1 MATAATAFAS
11 AVAVGVAVV
20 LLRWLWPHL
29 GGAFRVPVLAYVAVI
44 LAMGVMLLWRLAPT
58 GAWIARWPLAFII
71 GTTAGLRLIAYLEA
85 DFLKQIE
92 ATMIPI
98 WDPQYDATG
107 NFDFGSTFYVSIMQ
121 NLLIVLGTLAA
132 YDRVV
137 VRPAQR
143 VGVVDVGEVYRQK
156 EAEFTQLLTRATTD
170 ADREKAFALAR
181 SFSQRL
187 PAALEE
193 LPRDCA
199 CLVVLKSAVA
209 GRTPRT
215 VDLTALLQQKLG
227 HPQTPHRNDPEE
239 AR

>member
-1 MATAATAFAS
+1 MVPILLHAAFA
-11 AVAVGVAVV
+11 
-20 LLRWLWPHL
+20 
-29 GGAFRVPVLAYVAVI
+29 
-44 LAMGVMLLWRLAPT
+44 
-58 GAWIARWPLAFII
+58 
-71 GTTAGLRLIAYLEA
+71 
-85 DFLKQIE
+85 
-92 ATMIPI
+92 
-98 WDPQYDATG
+98 
-107 NFDFGSTFYVSIMQ
+107 
-121 NLLIVLGTLAA
+121 LLIVLGTLAA

>member
-1 MATAATAFAS
+1 MEIDAS
-11 AVAVGVAVV
+11 ASPRQPVAG
-20 LLRWLWPHL
+20 
-29 GGAFRVPVLAYVAVI
+29 
-44 LAMGVMLLWRLAPT
+44 
-58 GAWIARWPLAFII
+58 
-71 GTTAGLRLIAYLEA
+71 TAGMA
-85 DFLKQIE
+85 
-92 ATMIPI
+92 P
-98 WDPQYDATG
+98 
-107 NFDFGSTFYVSIMQ
+107 
-121 NLLIVLGTLAA
+121 LLLHAAFTLLVVLGTLAA

-137 VRPAQR
+137 ARPAQR

-156 EAEFTQLLTRATTD
+156 EAEFTRLLTRATND

-187 PAALEE
+187 PIALEE

-199 CLVVLKSAVA
+199 CLVMLNSAVV

-227 HPQTPHRNDPEE
+227 HPRTPDGSNLLE

>member
-1 MATAATAFAS
+1 MNVDAS
-11 AVAVGVAVV
+11 ASTMPSQPVAGSVGMASIIVHA
-20 LLRWLWPHL
+20 
-29 GGAFRVPVLAYVAVI
+29 ALA
-44 LAMGVMLLWRLAPT
+44 
-58 GAWIARWPLAFII
+58 
-71 GTTAGLRLIAYLEA
+71 
-85 DFLKQIE
+85 
-92 ATMIPI
+92 
-98 WDPQYDATG
+98 
-107 NFDFGSTFYVSIMQ
+107 
-121 NLLIVLGTLAA
+121 LLIVLGTLAA

-156 EAEFTQLLTRATTD
+156 EAEFTQLLTRATSD

-181 SFSQRL
+181 NFSQRL

-215 VDLTALLQQKLG
+215 VDLTALLQQKVRQ
-227 HPQTPHRNDPEE
+227 PQDVRQEVRQE

>member
-1 MATAATAFAS
+1 MDVDASTGPSPRQPVAGTVGMPTILIHATFA
-11 AVAVGVAVV
+11 
-20 LLRWLWPHL
+20 
-29 GGAFRVPVLAYVAVI
+29 
-44 LAMGVMLLWRLAPT
+44 
-58 GAWIARWPLAFII
+58 
-71 GTTAGLRLIAYLEA
+71 
-85 DFLKQIE
+85 
-92 ATMIPI
+92 
-98 WDPQYDATG
+98 
-107 NFDFGSTFYVSIMQ
+107 
-121 NLLIVLGTLAA
+121 LLIMLGTLAA
-132 YDRVV
+132 YDRMV

-156 EAEFTQLLTRATTD
+156 EAEFTQLLTRATND

-227 HPQTPHRNDPEE
+227 HSQAPHRNDTEE